1 MEKLQNRHEYEPI
14 PDPEIVL
21 RSVSEDSD
29 EEQERRR
36 QERDSKLL
44 DFYEQRKSRLL
55 KLAIPVLIVVM
66 VFVTALAMSNNS
78 SWINPYYSNP
88 YGSNNDGGNNENTY
102 HITRSSKDPVS
113 ESSNTDGSSIT
124 TSSVGIMG
132 AAAPKSPTFVCGVSC
147 PDNIVQDHCS
157 TVDNPVMGGLD
168 MVQYFSF
175 PDESYTGEI
184 GSPDYQVQYQV
195 LSSSPRLLL
204 ISSYFICIDLT
215 HSFSSILCLFTI
227 PSLNYIPLY

>member
-1 MEKLQNRHEYEPI
+1 MEKLQHLVRVSDHEYESI

-55 KLAIPVLIVVM
+55 KLAIPVLIVVL
-66 VFVTALAMSNNS
+66 VFVTALAMSNS
-78 SWINPYYSNP
+78 GWINPYYSNP
-88 YGSNNDGGNNENTY
+88 YGSNNDVGSNENSY
-102 HITRSSKDPVS
+102 HITRSSKDTAI
-113 ESSNTDGSSIT
+113 EST
-124 TSSVGIMG
+124 TTTPSVGIMG
-132 AAAPKSPTFVCGVSC
+132 AASPKSPTLVCGVSC
-147 PDNIVQDHCS
+147 PDNIVQDNCS
-157 TVDNPVMGGLD
+157 MLDHPVMGGLD

-195 LSSSPRLLL
+195 LIPFLLLYLSSCLPSVLTSYSLPSSPLPL
-204 ISSYFICIDLT
+204 IS
-215 HSFSSILCLFTI
+215 
-227 PSLNYIPLY
+227 

>member
-1 MEKLQNRHEYEPI
+1 MEKLQHLVRVSDHEYESI

-55 KLAIPVLIVVM
+55 KLAIPVLIVVL
-66 VFVTALAMSNNS
+66 VFVTALALSNS

-88 YGSNNDGGNNENTY
+88 YGSSNDVGNNENSY
-102 HITRSSKDPVS
+102 HITRSSKDTIT
-113 ESSNTDGSSIT
+113 EST
-124 TSSVGIMG
+124 TTTTPSVGIMG
-132 AAAPKSPTFVCGVSC
+132 AASPKSPALVCGVSC
-147 PDNIVQDHCS
+147 PDNIVQDNCS
-157 TVDNPVMGGLD
+157 MLDHPVMGGLD

-195 LSSSPRLLL
+195 LFPFLPRYLSSRLPSVLTSYSLPSSPLPL
-204 ISSYFICIDLT
+204 IS
-215 HSFSSILCLFTI
+215 
-227 PSLNYIPLY
+227 